1 MSIFLLASW
10 LDAALVSV
18 LPFFWQRGTD
28 DEPCVYD
35 PTREWS
41 LMVITTNVFTPFLIM
56 LFCHVYTVTFA
67 LRYSRR
73 RKIHLMERGT
83 NATSSKYSWQSSTTS
98 RNTTGQKKEREIT
111 RTLGLVVGAFVI
123 CWGPSTFYYFIRM
136 VCPQCFKPSFKK
148 IKPIM
153 NATVKLLTFFN
164 SCVNPIIYY
173 WLNRVLRNAMYES
186 LMGKARTR
194 KKNAEK
200 SLMRDNSTSNFNQK
214 NKTNDREINANDC
227 DDLVSKL

>member
-98 RNTTGQKKEREIT
+98 RNTTGQKKNAKLRA
-111 RTLGLVVGAFVI
+111 LWDWWSVHSLFVGVLQ
-123 CWGPSTFYYFIRM
+123 PFIISLEWCAR
-136 VCPQCFKPSFKK
+136 SASSHRSKK
-148 IKPIM
+148 
-153 NATVKLLTFFN
+153 
-164 SCVNPIIYY
+164 S
-173 WLNRVLRNAMYES
+173 S
-186 LMGKARTR
+186 Q
-194 KKNAEK
+194 
-200 SLMRDNSTSNFNQK
+200 S
-214 NKTNDREINANDC
+214 
-227 DDLVSKL
+227 